1 MKYMFAK
8 YSFNFSLVIFLM
20 VSSADA
26 EIDSKDTLLN
36 ALNSVNADILF
47 LRHALAPG
55 FGDPDNFDLKNCDTQ
70 RNLDIKGR
78 SQASKIGE
86 ELRLRNIKFTEI
98 LSSQW
103 CRCKETANLLDLGK
117 WKEFAGLNSFFQ
129 NYANKEETMAL
140 LNHKFKFL
148 NKGLTLMITHQ
159 VVIREVTGKVV
170 SSGGMAA
177 FNSKTGQSVIFQ
189 LSN

>member
-8 YSFNFSLVIFLM
+8 HSFNFSLVIFLM

-70 RNLDIKGR
+70 RNLDKKGR

-177 FNSKTGQSVIFQ
+177 FNSKTGQSVVFQ

>member
-1 MKYMFAK
+1 MKYIFAK
-8 YSFNFSLVIFLM
+8 YSFNFSLLIFLV
-20 VSSADA
+20 VSGADA
-26 EIDSKDTLLN
+26 EIASKDTLLN
-36 ALNSVNADILF
+36 ALDSVNADILF

-55 FGDPDNFDLKNCDTQ
+55 FGDPANFDLKDCDTQ
-70 RNLDIKGR
+70 RNLDAKGR
-78 SQASKIGE
+78 SQAAKIGE

-103 CRCKETANLLDLGK
+103 CRCKETANLLDLGE

-129 NYANKEETMAL
+129 NYADKDETMAL
-140 LNHKFKFL
+140 LNHKLKFL
-148 NKGLTLMITHQ
+148 DTGLTLMITHQ

-177 FNSKTGQSVIFQ
+177 FNSKTGQSVVFQ
-189 LSN
+189 LNN

>member
-1 MKYMFAK
+1 MKYIFAK
-8 YSFNFSLVIFLM
+8 YSFNFSLLIFLV
-20 VSSADA
+20 VSGADA
-26 EIDSKDTLLN
+26 EIASKDTLQN
-36 ALNSVNADILF
+36 AIDSVNADILF

-55 FGDPDNFDLKNCDTQ
+55 FGDPANFDLKDCDTQ
-70 RNLDIKGR
+70 RNLDAKGR
-78 SQASKIGE
+78 SQASKIGK
-86 ELRLRNIKFTEI
+86 ELRLRNINFTEI

-103 CRCKETANLLDLGK
+103 CRCKETANLLELGK

-177 FNSKTGQSVIFQ
+177 FNSKTGQSVVFQ

>member
-1 MKYMFAK
+1 MKHMFAK

-36 ALNSVNADILF
+36 ALDSVNADILF

-55 FGDPDNFDLKNCDTQ
+55 FGDPANFDLKDCDTQ
-70 RNLDIKGR
+70 RNLDAKGR

-103 CRCKETANLLDLGK
+103 CRCKETANLLDLGE

-129 NYANKEETMAL
+129 NYANKDETMAL
-140 LNHKFKFL
+140 LNHKLKFL
-148 NKGLTLMITHQ
+148 DTGLTLMITHQ

-177 FNSKTGQSVIFQ
+177 FNSKTGQSVVFQ

>member
-1 MKYMFAK
+1 MKYNFAK
-8 YSFNFSLVIFLM
+8 YSFNFCLLIFLM
-20 VSSADA
+20 VSGADA

-36 ALNSVNADILF
+36 ALDSVNADILF

-55 FGDPDNFDLKNCDTQ
+55 FGDPDNFDLKDCDTQ
-70 RNLDIKGR
+70 RNLDAKGR
-78 SQASKIGE
+78 SQAAKIGE
-86 ELRLRNIKFTEI
+86 ELRLRNIEFTEI

-103 CRCKETANLLDLGK
+103 CRCKETANLLELGK

-177 FNSKTGQSVIFQ
+177 FNSKTGQSVVFQ

>member
-8 YSFNFSLVIFLM
+8 HSFNFSLVIFLM

-140 LNHKFKFL
+140 LNHKFKVL

-159 VVIREVTGKVV
+159 VVIRDVSGIVV
-170 SSGGMAA
+170 YSGGMAD
-177 FNSKTGQSVIFQ
+177 FNSKTGQSFIFQ

>member
-8 YSFNFSLVIFLM
+8 HSFNFSLVIFLM

-140 LNHKFKFL
+140 LNHKFKVL

-177 FNSKTGQSVIFQ
+177 FNSKTGQSVVFQ
-189 LSN
+189 LGN

>member
-8 YSFNFSLVIFLM
+8 HSFNFSLVIFLM

>member
-1 MKYMFAK
+1 MKYIFAN

-26 EIDSKDTLLN
+26 EIESKDTLLN
-36 ALNSVNADILF
+36 ALTSVNADILF

-55 FGDPDNFDLKNCDTQ
+55 FGDPDNFDLMDCDTQ
-70 RNLDIKGR
+70 RNLDTKGR

-86 ELRLRNIKFTEI
+86 ELRLQNIKFTEI

-103 CRCKETANLLDLGK
+103 CRCKETANLLDLGE
-117 WKEFAGLNSFFQ
+117 WKEFAGLNSFLQ
-129 NYANKEETMAL
+129 NYANREETMAL
-140 LNHKFKFL
+140 LKHKFKFF
-148 NKGLTLMITHQ
+148 NAGLTLMVTHQ

-170 SSGGMAA
+170 SSGGMVA
-177 FNSKTGQSVIFQ
+177 FNSKTGQSVVFQ

>member
-8 YSFNFSLVIFLM
+8 HSFNFSLVIFLM

-70 RNLDIKGR
+70 RNLDKKGR

-140 LNHKFKFL
+140 LNHKFKVL

>member
-1 MKYMFAK
+1 MKYIVAK

-55 FGDPDNFDLKNCDTQ
+55 FGDPDNFDLKNCETQ

-103 CRCKETANLLDLGK
+103 CRCKETANLLNLGK

-177 FNSKTGQSVIFQ
+177 FNSKTGQSVVFQ

>member
-103 CRCKETANLLDLGK
+103 CRCK
-117 WKEFAGLNSFFQ
+117 
-129 NYANKEETMAL
+129 
-140 LNHKFKFL
+140 
-148 NKGLTLMITHQ
+148 
-159 VVIREVTGKVV
+159 
-170 SSGGMAA
+170 
-177 FNSKTGQSVIFQ
+177 
-189 LSN
+189 

>member
-103 CRCKETANLLDLGK
+103 CRCKETANLLELGK

-140 LNHKFKFL
+140 LNHKFKVL

>member
-1 MKYMFAK
+1 MFAK

-26 EIDSKDTLLN
+26 DIDSKDTLLN

-55 FGDPDNFDLKNCDTQ
+55 FGDPNNFDLKDCDTQ
-70 RNLDIKGR
+70 RNLDTKGR
-78 SQASKIGE
+78 SQASKLGE
-86 ELRLRNIKFTEI
+86 KLRLQNIKFTEI

-103 CRCKETANLLDLGK
+103 CRCKETANLLDLGE

-148 NKGLTLMITHQ
+148 NTGLTLMITHQ

-177 FNSKTGQSVIFQ
+177 FNSKTGQSVLFQ
-189 LSN
+189 LGN

>member
-36 ALNSVNADILF
+36 AVNSVNADILF

-86 ELRLRNIKFTEI
+86 ELRLRNIEFTEI

-103 CRCKETANLLDLGK
+103 CRCKETANLLELGK

-177 FNSKTGQSVIFQ
+177 FNSKTGQSVVFQ

>member
-1 MKYMFAK
+1 MKYIFAK

-26 EIDSKDTLLN
+26 EIESKDTLLN
-36 ALNSVNADILF
+36 ALTSVNADILF

-55 FGDPDNFDLKNCDTQ
+55 FGDPDNFDLMDCDTQ
-70 RNLDIKGR
+70 RNLDTKGR

-103 CRCKETANLLDLGK
+103 CRCKETANLLDLGE
-117 WKEFAGLNSFFQ
+117 WKEFAGLNSFLQ
-129 NYANKEETMAL
+129 NYANREETMAL
-140 LNHKFKFL
+140 LKHKFKFL
-148 NKGLTLMITHQ
+148 NAGLTLMITHQ

-177 FNSKTGQSVIFQ
+177 FNSKTGQSVVFQ

>member
-1 MKYMFAK
+1 MKYIFAK

-140 LNHKFKFL
+140 LNHKFKVL

>member
-1 MKYMFAK
+1 M
-8 YSFNFSLVIFLM
+8 IFLV
-20 VSSADA
+20 VSGADA
-26 EIDSKDTLLN
+26 EIPSKDTLLN
-36 ALNSVNADILF
+36 ALDSVNADILF

-55 FGDPDNFDLKNCDTQ
+55 FGDPANFDLKDCDTQ
-70 RNLDIKGR
+70 RNLDAKGR

-86 ELRLRNIKFTEI
+86 ELRLQNIKFTEI

-103 CRCKETANLLDLGK
+103 CRCKETANLLDSGE

-129 NYANKEETMAL
+129 NYANKETMAL
-140 LNHKFKFL
+140 LNHKLKFL
-148 NKGLTLMITHQ
+148 DIGLTLMITHQ

-177 FNSKTGQSVIFQ
+177 FNSKTGQSVVFQ
-189 LSN
+189 LNN

>member
-8 YSFNFSLVIFLM
+8 HSFNFSLVIFLM

-140 LNHKFKFL
+140 LNHKFKVL

>member
-8 YSFNFSLVIFLM
+8 YSLNFSLMIFLM
-20 VSSADA
+20 VSGADA

-36 ALNSVNADILF
+36 ALDSVNADILF

-55 FGDPDNFDLKNCDTQ
+55 FGDPDNFDLKDCDTQ
-70 RNLDIKGR
+70 RNLDAKGR
-78 SQASKIGE
+78 SQAAKIGE
-86 ELRLRNIKFTEI
+86 ELRLRNIEFTEI

-103 CRCKETANLLDLGK
+103 CRCKETANLLELGK

-177 FNSKTGQSVIFQ
+177 FNSKTGQSVVFQ

>member
-140 LNHKFKFL
+140 LNHKFKVL

>member
-70 RNLDIKGR
+70 RNLDKKGR

-140 LNHKFKFL
+140 LNHKFKVL

>member
-8 YSFNFSLVIFLM
+8 HSFNFSLVIFLM

-140 LNHKFKFL
+140 LNHKFKVL
-148 NKGLTLMITHQ
+148 NKGLTLMKTHQ

>member
-140 LNHKFKFL
+140 LNHKFKVL

-177 FNSKTGQSVIFQ
+177 FNSKTGQSVVFQ

>member
-26 EIDSKDTLLN
+26 DIDSKDTLLN

-55 FGDPDNFDLKNCDTQ
+55 FGDPNNFDLKDCDTQ
-70 RNLDIKGR
+70 RNLDTKGR
-78 SQASKIGE
+78 SQASKLGE
-86 ELRLRNIKFTEI
+86 KLRLQNIKFTEI

-103 CRCKETANLLDLGK
+103 CRCKETANLLDLGE

-148 NKGLTLMITHQ
+148 NTGLTLMITHQ

-177 FNSKTGQSVIFQ
+177 FNSKTGQSVLFQ
-189 LSN
+189 LGN